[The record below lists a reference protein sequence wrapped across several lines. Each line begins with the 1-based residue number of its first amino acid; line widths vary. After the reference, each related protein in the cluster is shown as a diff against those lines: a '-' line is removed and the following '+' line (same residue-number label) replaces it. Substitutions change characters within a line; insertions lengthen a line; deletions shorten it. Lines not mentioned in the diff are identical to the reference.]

1 MWLLIRNT
9 SCNRFFPEACSLNKF
24 TKSSNVVTSINS
36 HRCAQGPTHP
46 TQAKGPAGTL
56 TETRDLFPHW
66 TIPLSATAWPPP
78 GQTTP
83 TPPTASFQLPLGP
96 PWSENELLWGAESSP
111 WRLPHKQ
118 LRTASGPFSAP
129 PPKKNGKNKQTNK
142 QHVTEQACFEQ
153 VRKESAST
161 EDEATTLRPS
171 LRRSLYSRKAQT
183 LRRPSA
189 VWITGTTVTA
199 VGRAPTRCLSGGRN
213 ARALRRDAAAA
224 GAAPTT
230 CGLRARGGAGRRRCR
245 PQRPRLDRAASG
257 DVGKGQGEKRE
268 GDRPF

>member
-1 MWLLIRNT
+1 MKTNFYGERK
-9 SCNRFFPEACSLNKF
+9 A
-24 TKSSNVVTSINS
+24 
-36 HRCAQGPTHP
+36 
-46 TQAKGPAGTL
+46 
-56 TETRDLFPHW
+56 
-66 TIPLSATAWPPP
+66 PP
-78 GQTTP
+78 GGCHTN
-83 TPPTASFQLPLGP
+83 S
-96 PWSENELLWGAESSP
+96 SERLQGRSP
-111 WRLPHKQ
+111 QKKTKKQ
-118 LRTASGPFSAP
+118 
-129 PPKKNGKNKQTNK
+129 KNRKKQTNK
-142 QHVTEQACFEQ
+142 KHVTEQARFEQ

-257 DVGKGQGEKRE
+257 SVGKGAGRE
-268 GDRPF
+268 AGGGPALLI

>member
-1 MWLLIRNT
+1 MKT
-9 SCNRFFPEACSLNKF
+9 
-24 TKSSNVVTSINS
+24 NS
-36 HRCAQGPTHP
+36 RGERKA
-46 TQAKGPAGTL
+46 
-56 TETRDLFPHW
+56 
-66 TIPLSATAWPPP
+66 PP
-78 GQTTP
+78 GGCHTN
-83 TPPTASFQLPLGP
+83 S
-96 PWSENELLWGAESSP
+96 SERLQGRSP
-111 WRLPHKQ
+111 QNRK
-118 LRTASGPFSAP
+118 
-129 PPKKNGKNKQTNK
+129 KQTNK
-142 QHVTEQACFEQ
+142 KHVTEQARFEQ

-199 VGRAPTRCLSGGRN
+199 VGRAPTRCLSGGRS

-230 CGLRARGGAGRRRCR
+230 CGLWARGGAGRRRCR

-257 DVGKGQGEKRE
+257 DVGKGQGLKQE

>member
-118 LRTASGPFSAP
+118 LRTASGPFSA
-129 PPKKNGKNKQTNK
+129 KKKKRKNTNK
-142 QHVTEQACFEQ
+142 QKARNRT
-153 VRKESAST
+153 SAFRAS
-161 EDEATTLRPS
+161 EKRIGEYRGWGDDPPS
-171 LRRSLYSRKAQT
+171 L
-183 LRRPSA
+183 SA
-189 VWITGTTVTA
+189 EI
-199 VGRAPTRCLSGGRN
+199 PL
-213 ARALRRDAAAA
+213 
-224 GAAPTT
+224 
-230 CGLRARGGAGRRRCR
+230 
-245 PQRPRLDRAASG
+245 
-257 DVGKGQGEKRE
+257 
-268 GDRPF
+268 